1 MTKQMR
7 ANDEVLAKQKQVAK
21 DATEEL
27 SKTKEQLVMAR
38 KAKERAVDERD
49 KARAEVWHFKSSF
62 T

>member
-27 SKTKEQLVMAR
+27 SKTKEQLTMAR

-49 KARAEVWHFKSSF
+49 KARAEVWYFKSNYA
-62 T
+62 